1 MKPLFSSALLRTQSD
16 ERLVTLIAAG
26 HERAFETI
34 VQRYGGPIERYCAR
48 SLSRSD
54 AEDAFQQVLLKA
66 WAALSSGTEVRS
78 LKPWLFRIAQTTII
92 NTAEKS
98 GFDHDELER
107 SLRPHEGPDSEFEKR
122 ALIRKT
128 LVGLAALPEAQR
140 EALLRG
146 AVDGESRAEIAQ
158 ALGVS
163 EGAVR
168 QLLYRARV
176 RLRTVAT
183 AVTPLP
189 LVTWIMR
196 PAEVA
201 GTGGLAQGSAIVA
214 GAAVLAAGPVATH
227 ELAQRNSAKAPA
239 GIEKPGPLQPRANNA
254 PFGRRPTTPS
264 HRATVT
270 PGATRVGKAG
280 EGGRGS
286 RRGSPPRD
294 SASGRTDQAPAD
306 AREQES
312 ATSDNARDDAGKHD
326 TGAPKEKLARS
337 HQRDRETGAG
347 KRARP
352 ARGHEPK
359 ASKPAESAGQNGEKG
374 RKNQVKAASA
384 PSTSH
389 VGVGQDDSGSPNGG
403 DQRSSERSRN

>member
-34 VQRYGGPIERYCAR
+34 VQRYGSPIERYCAR

-54 AEDAFQQVLLKA
+54 AEDAVQQVMLKA

-92 NTAEKS
+92 DTAEKS

-201 GTGGLAQGSAIVA
+201 GAGGLAQASAIVA
-214 GAAVLAAGPVATH
+214 GAGVLAAGPVATH
-227 ELAQRNSAKAPA
+227 ELAQLNPAKAPPA
-239 GIEKPGPLQPRANNA
+239 IEKPVPLQPRAKSA
-254 PFGRRPTTPS
+254 PFGRRPATPS
-264 HRATVT
+264 LRAAVT
-270 PGATRVGKAG
+270 HGATRVGKAG
-280 EGGRGS
+280 EGGGGS
-286 RRGSPPRD
+286 RRVSPPRD
-294 SASGRTDQAPAD
+294 DASSRTDQAPAD
-306 AREQES
+306 PREQES
-312 ATSDNARDDAGKHD
+312 AASDNSRDDAGKH
-326 TGAPKEKLARS
+326 TGAPKAKPARS
-337 HQRDRETGAG
+337 HQRDRGTGAA
-347 KRARP
+347 KRARQ

-359 ASKPAESAGQNGEKG
+359 ASKPAESDGQSGEKG
-374 RKNQVKAASA
+374 RKNHVKAAPA
-384 PSTSH
+384 PSTSR
-389 VGVGQDDSGSPNGG
+389 VGVGQDDSGSLNGG
-403 DQRSSERSRN
+403 DQRHSERSRN

>member
-34 VQRYGGPIERYCAR
+34 VQRYGSPIERYCAR

-54 AEDAFQQVLLKA
+54 AEDAAQQVLLKA

-92 NTAEKS
+92 DTAETS

-107 SLRPHEGPDSEFEKR
+107 SLRPHAGPDSEFEKR

-196 PAEVA
+196 PAELV
-201 GTGGLAQGSAIVA
+201 GTGGLAQTSAIVA
-214 GAAVLAAGPVATH
+214 GVGVLAVGPVATH
-227 ELAQRNSAKAPA
+227 ELAQRNPAKAPA
-239 GIEKPGPLQPRANNA
+239 RIEKPVPLQPPAKSALFAWRAA
-254 PFGRRPTTPS
+254 TPS
-264 HRATVT
+264 HGATVT
-270 PGATRVGKAG
+270 LGATRVGKAR
-280 EGGRGS
+280 E
-286 RRGSPPRD
+286 RGSPPRD
-294 SASGRTDQAPAD
+294 DASSRTDQAPAD
-306 AREQES
+306 PREQES
-312 ATSDNARDDAGKHD
+312 AASDNARDDAV
-326 TGAPKEKLARS
+326 TGAPKEKRARS
-337 HQRDRETGAG
+337 HQGDRETGAE
-347 KRARP
+347 KRARQ
-352 ARGHEPK
+352 ARRHEPT
-359 ASKPAESAGQNGEKG
+359 ASKPADSDGQNGEKG

-384 PSTSH
+384 PSASR
-389 VGVGQDDSGSPNGG
+389 VGVAQHDSGSPNGG
-403 DQRSSERSRN
+403 DHRLSERSGT

>member
-16 ERLVTLIAAG
+16 ERLATLIAAG

-54 AEDAFQQVLLKA
+54 AEDAVQQVLLKA

-92 NTAEKS
+92 DTAEKS

-107 SLRPHEGPDSEFEKR
+107 SLRPHEGPDSEFEQR

-128 LVGLAALPEAQR
+128 LIGLAALPEAQR

-201 GTGGLAQGSAIVA
+201 ATGGVAQASAIVA
-214 GAAVLAAGPVATH
+214 GAGVLALGPVAAH
-227 ELAQRNSAKAPA
+227 ELAHRNPAKAPA
-239 GIEKPGPLQPRANNA
+239 RIERPVPLQPGATSA
-254 PFGRRPTTPS
+254 AFGRRAATPS

-270 PGATRVGKAG
+270 PGASRAGKDG
-280 EGGRGS
+280 EGGGGS
-286 RRGSPPRD
+286 RRGSPRRD
-294 SASGRTDQAPAD
+294 DASSRTEEAPAD
-306 AREQES
+306 PREQES
-312 ATSDNARDDAGKHD
+312 ATSDKARDDAGQHE
-326 TGAPKEKLARS
+326 TRAPKEKPAPS
-337 HQRDRETGAG
+337 HQRDRETGAT
-347 KRARP
+347 KRARQ
-352 ARGHEPK
+352 ARGHEPR
-359 ASKPAESAGQNGEKG
+359 ASKPAESDGQDGEKG
-374 RKNQVKAASA
+374 RKDHVKAASA
-384 PSTSH
+384 PSTSR
-389 VGVGQDDSGSPNGG
+389 VGVGQDDSGSRDGG
-403 DQRSSERSRN
+403 ASVTPSDPRN

>member
-34 VQRYGGPIERYCAR
+34 VQRYGSPIERYCAR

-54 AEDAFQQVLLKA
+54 AEDAVQQVLLKA
-66 WAALSSGTEVRS
+66 WAALSSGTEVHS

-92 NTAEKS
+92 DTAEKS

-146 AVDGESRAEIAQ
+146 AVDGESRAEIAH

-201 GTGGLAQGSAIVA
+201 GGLAQASAILA
-214 GAAVLAAGPVATH
+214 GAGVLAAGPVATH
-227 ELAQRNSAKAPA
+227 ELAQRNPA
-239 GIEKPGPLQPRANNA
+239 NEPTGIEKPVPLQPGAKSA
-254 PFGRRPTTPS
+254 PFGRRPETPS
-264 HRATVT
+264 HRATS
-270 PGATRVGKAG
+270 RQ
-280 EGGRGS
+280 GGGGS

-294 SASGRTDQAPAD
+294 DASSRTAQAPAD
-306 AREQES
+306 QRAQES
-312 ATSDNARDDAGKHD
+312 ATSDNAPDDAGKYD

-337 HQRDRETGAG
+337 HQRDPETGAA
-347 KRARP
+347 KRARQ

-359 ASKPAESAGQNGEKG
+359 ASKPAESDGQNGQKG
-374 RKNQVKAASA
+374 RKNHVNAASA
-384 PSTSH
+384 PSISR
-389 VGVGQDDSGSPNGG
+389 VGVGQDDSGSLNRG
-403 DQRSSERSRN
+403 D

>member
-34 VQRYGGPIERYCAR
+34 VQRYGSPIERYCAR

-54 AEDAFQQVLLKA
+54 AEDAAQQVLLKA

-92 NTAEKS
+92 DTAEKS

-107 SLRPHEGPDSEFEKR
+107 SLRPHAGPDSEFEKR

-201 GTGGLAQGSAIVA
+201 GTGGLAQASAIVA
-214 GAAVLAAGPVATH
+214 GAGVLVAGPVATH
-227 ELAQRNSAKAPA
+227 ELAQRNPAKAPA
-239 GIEKPGPLQPRANNA
+239 GIEKPVPLQPRAKSA
-254 PFGRRPTTPS
+254 PFAWRAATPS
-264 HRATVT
+264 HGATVT
-270 PGATRVGKAG
+270 LGATRVGKAG
-280 EGGRGS
+280 EGGGWS

-294 SASGRTDQAPAD
+294 DASSRTDQAPAD
-306 AREQES
+306 PREEES
-312 ATSDNARDDAGKHD
+312 AASDNARDDAV
-326 TGAPKEKLARS
+326 TRAPKEKRARS
-337 HQRDRETGAG
+337 HQRDRETGAE
-347 KRARP
+347 KRARQ
-352 ARGHEPK
+352 ARRHELT
-359 ASKPAESAGQNGEKG
+359 ASKPAESDRQNGEKG

-384 PSTSH
+384 PSTSR
-389 VGVGQDDSGSPNGG
+389 VGVAQDDFGSPNGG
-403 DQRSSERSRN
+403 DQRHSERSGT

>member
-16 ERLVTLIAAG
+16 ERLVALIAAG

-34 VQRYGGPIERYCAR
+34 VQRYGSPIERYCAR

-54 AEDAFQQVLLKA
+54 AEDAAQQVLLKA

-92 NTAEKS
+92 DTAEKS

-146 AVDGESRAEIAQ
+146 AVDGESRADIAQ

-176 RLRTVAT
+176 RLRTAAT
-183 AVTPLP
+183 AVTPVP

-201 GTGGLAQGSAIVA
+201 GAGGLAQASAIVA
-214 GAAVLAAGPVATH
+214 GAGVLAAG
-227 ELAQRNSAKAPA
+227 
-239 GIEKPGPLQPRANNA
+239 
-254 PFGRRPTTPS
+254 
-264 HRATVT
+264 
-270 PGATRVGKAG
+270 
-280 EGGRGS
+280 
-286 RRGSPPRD
+286 
-294 SASGRTDQAPAD
+294 
-306 AREQES
+306 
-312 ATSDNARDDAGKHD
+312 
-326 TGAPKEKLARS
+326 
-337 HQRDRETGAG
+337 
-347 KRARP
+347 
-352 ARGHEPK
+352 
-359 ASKPAESAGQNGEKG
+359 
-374 RKNQVKAASA
+374 
-384 PSTSH
+384 
-389 VGVGQDDSGSPNGG
+389 
-403 DQRSSERSRN
+403 

>member
-34 VQRYGGPIERYCAR
+34 VQRYGSPIERYCAR

-54 AEDAFQQVLLKA
+54 AEDVTQQVLLKA

-92 NTAEKS
+92 DTAEKS

-201 GTGGLAQGSAIVA
+201 GAGGLAQASAIVA
-214 GAAVLAAGPVATH
+214 GAGVLAAGPVATH
-227 ELAQRNSAKAPA
+227 ELAQLNPAKAPA
-239 GIEKPGPLQPRANNA
+239 AIEKPVPLQPPAKSA
-254 PFGRRPTTPS
+254 PSGRRPATPS
-264 HRATVT
+264 HRAAVT
-270 PGATRVGKAG
+270 PGATRVGKAR
-280 EGGRGS
+280 GGGS

-294 SASGRTDQAPAD
+294 DASSRTDQAPAD
-306 AREQES
+306 PREQES

-326 TGAPKEKLARS
+326 TGAANAKLARS
-337 HQRDRETGAG
+337 HQRDRGTGAA
-347 KRARP
+347 KRARQ
-352 ARGHEPK
+352 ARGDEPK
-359 ASKPAESAGQNGEKG
+359 ASKPAESDGQNGEKG
-374 RKNQVKAASA
+374 RKDRVKAAPA
-384 PSTSH
+384 PSTSR
-389 VGVGQDDSGSPNGG
+389 VGVGQDDSGSLNEG
-403 DQRSSERSRN
+403 DQRHSERSRN

>member
-34 VQRYGGPIERYCAR
+34 VHRYGSPIERYCAR

-54 AEDAFQQVLLKA
+54 AEDAAQQVLLKA
-66 WAALSSGTEVRS
+66 WTALSSGTEVRS

-92 NTAEKS
+92 DTAEKS

-107 SLRPHEGPDSEFEKR
+107 SLRPHAGPDSEFEKR

-146 AVDGESRAEIAQ
+146 AVDGESRAEIAL

-196 PAEVA
+196 PAELV
-201 GTGGLAQGSAIVA
+201 GTGGLAQASAIVA
-214 GAAVLAAGPVATH
+214 GAGVLAAGPVATH
-227 ELAQRNSAKAPA
+227 ELAQRNPAKAPA
-239 GIEKPGPLQPRANNA
+239 GIETPVPLQPRAKSA
-254 PFGRRPTTPS
+254 PFGWRPATPS

-270 PGATRVGKAG
+270 PGATSVGNAG
-280 EGGRGS
+280 EGGVGS
-286 RRGSPPRD
+286 RRGSSPRD
-294 SASGRTDQAPAD
+294 DASSRTDQAPAD
-306 AREQES
+306 LREQDS
-312 ATSDNARDDAGKHD
+312 ATSDNARDDAGKHVAG
-326 TGAPKEKLARS
+326 TRKAKPARS

-347 KRARP
+347 KRARQ
-352 ARGHEPK
+352 ARGHERK
-359 ASKPAESAGQNGEKG
+359 ASKPAESDGPNGEKG

-384 PSTSH
+384 PSTSRG
-389 VGVGQDDSGSPNGG
+389 GVGQDDSGSLNGS
-403 DQRSSERSRN
+403 DQSHSNRSRT